1 MKVSLC
7 VGNYA
12 QTPYS
17 ITGLQIPVYCI
28 EELCCSIK
36 EKAFLLDMSFM
47 TASLVDWINDE
58 CGLTEL
64 AGELYPMVRKKGA
77 LSTFVTLI
85 MEYVGLFDEA
95 VIREI
100 ERVLREGSGLS
111 MLEKRKNQIDYLVTK
126 KKYMDAIKAYDEL
139 LIKWDLENIQ
149 GNSPEYETKAKILH
163 NKGVAYAGLF
173 EYGMAAENFLASFEV
188 DNNLSYYKDYISA
201 KRMELTE
208 SDYLN
213 FISEEPDSYNI
224 SLELEHRIETMDN
237 EFAEQEFCKYLVT
250 LEMWRNGSDR
260 QKYYDEI
267 DKIAV
272 LLKDSY
278 RSSVLD

>member
-237 EFAEQEFCKYLVT
+237 EFAEQEFCKYLET